1 MANTTAQA
9 IDSAVPAVA
18 AQLPVPAGQPR
29 RDLTNAV
36 LKSLLADI
44 AAAEQALAQAVQAI
58 NSAIA
63 GKADANH
70 TQAISSVTGLVT
82 ALSNK
87 VETSVLT
94 AITATKAEPV
104 DLDTIPLRNSEN
116 GNAPVWVT
124 KAALLASVNAQLN
137 QLQQAVEALQSG
149 GGGGGTATAP
159 SAFVAGAWTLAASGA
174 TGTATLNVLALP
186 SNGGSAITGLEYRI
200 GTGAAVAL
208 TGTGT
213 GPRSITGLV
222 DGQATAIQVR
232 AVNAIGAGAWSDTKS
247 VTTSASGGGGATVQW
262 SAVARSNEADPQQL
276 NATGITPALPAGAS
290 GSGMLVAILDHVGQA
305 AATAGI
311 SPPAGWTLAASVFNQ
326 AGFNGL
332 GGALGTQVYVA
343 PGNTAPGLW
352 TGSAP
357 AGGEGYCAPRFAIH
371 FVDGAT
377 SVRAFQTSTETTFG
391 LGDAAMPGPSV
402 PAAAGDVVMSHLYL
416 AQLEDAAIS
425 APAAAYNRV
434 VEALTPARRSTVVR
448 NNAPAGATGTIAH
461 GIAGGAWTARVG
473 ITLALGA
480 A

>member
-1 MANTTAQA
+1 MANTTQQA

-36 LKSLLADI
+36 LKSLLTDI
-44 AAAEQALAQAVQAI
+44 EAAEQALTQAI
-58 NSAIA
+58 QALNSAISGRA
-63 GKADANH
+63 PSVHGHSIEQVVGLA
-70 TQAISSVTGLVT
+70 QALT
-82 ALSNK
+82 NK

-94 AITATKAEPV
+94 AIAATKAEPV

-124 KAALLASVNAQLN
+124 KAALLASVNAQLS
-137 QLQQAVEALQSG
+137 QLQQAVEALQS

-200 GTGAAVAL
+200 GTGAAAAL

-232 AVNAIGAGAWSDTKS
+232 AVNAIGASAWSDTKS

-326 AGFNGL
+326 AGFNHL
-332 GGALGTQVYVA
+332 GGALGTQVYIA
-343 PGNTAPGLW
+343 PGNTPSGLW
-352 TGSAP
+352 TGAAP

-391 LGDAAMPGPSV
+391 LADAAMPGPSV
-402 PAAAGDVVMSHLYL
+402 AAAAGDVVMSHLYL